1 MSNQGG
7 RITFLA
13 PRNEEELWQVL
24 NDVLHIMLAE
34 IDFWRRMQYVA
45 ANVIRANRHMPLEQ
59 LVLLIRRRIIRRVP
73 RYIYR
78 TLLDIET
85 AYDTSYAFTEF
96 RPGA

>member
-1 MSNQGG
+1 M
-7 RITFLA
+7 
-13 PRNEEELWQVL
+13 PELESERQQQEIQHDNSDEQPGKL
-24 NDVLHIMLAE
+24 NKM
-34 IDFWRRMQYVA
+34 RYVA
-45 ANVIRANRHMPLEQ
+45 ADVIRANRHMPLEQ